1 VTVDPTVDT
10 SVEPDETVALTL
22 TAGTGYTIGTSGAVV
37 GTITNDDA
45 ATTPPS
51 TPTALPRPTLITAV
65 DLDGNN
71 SPISGEGADKAFDGT
86 LHGSYTNLGGA
97 NSGIEFTYDADKGEH
112 NRGRERISMS
122 SSGAALVHPRN
133 PLPSPISLHAHE
145 RLQSHRLEIVGADRG
160 KNVGVG
166 LAPSLHRA
174 DEQHMHG
181 VASGGIGMFDK
192 HIEA

>member
-71 SPISGEGADKAFDGT
+71 SPISGEG
-86 LHGSYTNLGGA
+86 GGQ
-97 NSGIEFTYDADKGEH
+97 GF
-112 NRGRERISMS
+112 
-122 SSGAALVHPRN
+122 
-133 PLPSPISLHAHE
+133 
-145 RLQSHRLEIVGADRG
+145 
-160 KNVGVG
+160 
-166 LAPSLHRA
+166 
-174 DEQHMHG
+174 
-181 VASGGIGMFDK
+181 
-192 HIEA
+192 